1 MDGLVGMQGRGPI
14 NGYPINLNVLLA
26 SCDPVA
32 LDATAMRLIGLE
44 PTTSQHIVQAE
55 RISLGYQSESKIEVD
70 GPFADMQT
78 KVEPGVEDW
87 AIRLMNRVAR
97 SPFLTK
103 HFLLNDG
110 IFYPVRRVVNLGAS
124 RRSTAYAPAFDPLSE
139 SRKPWIEPT
148 DRPISA
154 PLTCRCQITMSTF
167 SIAVATILWTCLA
180 LIVFSYAI
188 YPLLIWCLS
197 RWFARPVVPP
207 EFEPKDW
214 PSVSL
219 LIAAYNEEEVIEE
232 RVRNA
237 LAMDYPSDRLEIVIA
252 LDGCSDGTA
261 SIVRRYQ
268 SQGVRLL
275 DFAVRRGKSAVL
287 NNAIDEVRGKI
298 VLLSDANTGIDSQ
311 AARRLVRWFGHPQ
324 VGAVCGRLVLTDPHT
339 GRNVDSLY
347 WKYETFLKRCEGRLG
362 ALLGANGAIYAIRKE
377 LYQPIPSQTLIDDFV
392 IPLLAK
398 LRSGCSI
405 VYESSAV
412 AREET
417 PADVRSEFRRRARI
431 GAGGFQSIGMLWKLL
446 DPRQGWV
453 ALSFLSHKVLRWLCP
468 FFMIGVLASNLLLLD
483 IPFYRLVLMSQFGF
497 YLLSVLAA
505 FLPSSIKFL
514 KPLRL
519 ATMFT
524 SMNLAL
530 FVGFWRWL
538 SGRQNGVWI
547 RTSRIAGNQ
556 EMSDE
561 PSMFHLS
568 RSN

>member
-1 MDGLVGMQGRGPI
+1 
-14 NGYPINLNVLLA
+14 
-26 SCDPVA
+26 
-32 LDATAMRLIGLE
+32 
-44 PTTSQHIVQAE
+44 
-55 RISLGYQSESKIEVD
+55 
-70 GPFADMQT
+70 
-78 KVEPGVEDW
+78 
-87 AIRLMNRVAR
+87 
-97 SPFLTK
+97 
-103 HFLLNDG
+103 
-110 IFYPVRRVVNLGAS
+110 
-124 RRSTAYAPAFDPLSE
+124 
-139 SRKPWIEPT
+139 
-148 DRPISA
+148 
-154 PLTCRCQITMSTF
+154 MSTF

-180 LIVFSYAI
+180 LILFSYAI

-197 RWFARPVVPP
+197 RWFARRVVPT
-207 EFEPKDW
+207 EFEQKDW

-219 LIAAYNEEEVIEE
+219 LIAAYNEEDVIEE

-237 LAMDYPSDRLEIVIA
+237 LEMDYPRDRLEIVIA

-275 DFAVRRGKSAVL
+275 DFPERRGKSAVL
-287 NNAIDEVRGKI
+287 NAAIGAVEGEI
-298 VLLSDANTGIDSQ
+298 VLLSDANTGIDPQ
-311 AARRLVRWFGHPQ
+311 AARRLARWFGHPH

-405 VYESSAV
+405 IYESSAV
-412 AREET
+412 ATEET
-417 PADVRSEFRRRARI
+417 PADVHSEFHRRARI

-453 ALSFLSHKVLRWLCP
+453 ALSFLFHKVLRWFCP

-505 FLPSSIKFL
+505 FLPASIKFL

-561 PSMFHLS
+561 PSKFHLS